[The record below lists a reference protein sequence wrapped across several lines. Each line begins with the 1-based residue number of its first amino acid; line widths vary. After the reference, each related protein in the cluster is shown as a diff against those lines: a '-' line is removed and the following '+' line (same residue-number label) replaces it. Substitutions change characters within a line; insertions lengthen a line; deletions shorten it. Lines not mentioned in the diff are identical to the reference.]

1 VCSGCDAPRR
11 YGGRSQGEHIKKAA
25 ASALAR
31 RSPTHHRCC
40 LLLTG
45 LDGALS
51 GEQGQRNSR
60 ACHASH
66 PGASGEAAECDAA
79 AAEHCLLV
87 LLCCSKDLPGHVH
100 SLQQREGA
108 VRAQAAGSSDVVT
121 AEDVEE
127 GDVDALVRGLVKRVT
142 AEGFE
147 DHFKAK
153 V

>member
-1 VCSGCDAPRR
+1 M
-11 YGGRSQGEHIKKAA
+11 
-25 ASALAR
+25 
-31 RSPTHHRCC
+31 
-40 LLLTG
+40 
-45 LDGALS
+45 
-51 GEQGQRNSR
+51 
-60 ACHASH
+60 
-66 PGASGEAAECDAA
+66 
-79 AAEHCLLV
+79 
-87 LLCCSKDLPGHVH
+87 PGHVH

>member
-1 VCSGCDAPRR
+1 M
-11 YGGRSQGEHIKKAA
+11 
-25 ASALAR
+25 
-31 RSPTHHRCC
+31 
-40 LLLTG
+40 
-45 LDGALS
+45 
-51 GEQGQRNSR
+51 
-60 ACHASH
+60 
-66 PGASGEAAECDAA
+66 
-79 AAEHCLLV
+79 
-87 LLCCSKDLPGHVH
+87 H